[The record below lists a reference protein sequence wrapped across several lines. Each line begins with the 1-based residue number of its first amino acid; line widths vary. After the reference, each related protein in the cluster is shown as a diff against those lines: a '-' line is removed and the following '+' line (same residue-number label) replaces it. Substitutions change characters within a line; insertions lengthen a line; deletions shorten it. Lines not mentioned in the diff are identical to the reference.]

1 MTSTNEQFIRVFEDL
16 KEELNRRAKLSKSV
30 SFEIEAAASRDK
42 SVANCQTALRYV
54 RDIRNALQHPKHGTS
69 GHAFEINSDYLDEIR
84 RLLQHLR
91 NPPNANSV
99 GVSRKE
105 MKTADLSDHLGD
117 LAKDMKAT
125 GFSHLPILDE
135 GDRLLG
141 VFNEAAV
148 FDFLWQEPEQIIG
161 RSMTVEAILQHC
173 RLDAEHTE
181 TFKFVRPGISVEE
194 LAEMFKAVETPF
206 TRIGA
211 IFVTPSG
218 KTNEPVSRMITP
230 WDVLV
235 PSPAKP

>member
-1 MTSTNEQFIRVFEDL
+1 MTSATEKFIRVYEDL
-16 KEELNRRAKLSKSV
+16 VEEVNGRAHAKGSH
-30 SFEIEAAASRDK
+30 SFEIEKAADRDRA
-42 SVANCQTALRYV
+42 VRQRRNILRYV
-54 RDIRNALQHPKHGTS
+54 RDVRHAVQHPKHDAP
-69 GHAFEINSDYLDEIR
+69 GHAVKINAEFLEEVQGILQYL
-84 RLLQHLR
+84 Q

-99 GVSRKE
+99 GVSRKA
-105 MKTADLSDHLGD
+105 MKTAKLSDRLGE
-117 LAKDMKAT
+117 LATDMKAT
-125 GFSHLPILDE
+125 GFSHLPILDD

-161 RSMTVEAILQHC
+161 RSMTVEAILPHC
-173 RLDAEHTE
+173 HLDAEHTE
-181 TFKFVRPGISVEE
+181 TFKFVRPGTSVEE
-194 LAEMFKAVETPF
+194 LSEMLKAVETPF

-218 KTNEPVSRMITP
+218 KAIEPVSRMITP